1 MSCEA
6 LDKVQVDF
14 WVECVPI
21 QHILPYYFAQLDAGR
36 VHLAIACSMALQGPD
51 ECIHVSIHINA
62 VQVGVESSLRP
73 RVMQ

>member
-21 QHILPYYFAQLDAGR
+21 QHILSYYFAQLDTGR

-51 ECIHVSIHINA
+51 ECIHINA